1 MFSLSFLTMNRFYF
15 QFSLY
20 SKFNNKQ
27 WVFFCED
34 ATEIYLKGLL
44 EVLAKFDSSKV
55 NLQLFY
61 FDCMLL
67 SCHVRVSE

>member
-1 MFSLSFLTMNRFYF
+1 MFSLYFLTMNRFYF

-61 FDCMLL
+61 FDF
-67 SCHVRVSE
+67 VTKN